1 MHEAG
6 GVRLCGRRWGCNGA
20 VGGAQVA
27 WKNHLH
33 MLHPS
38 PQAYAA
44 FMGNVAMWTGIV
56 TGSLMV
62 CSPLIFERL
71 GWRGVA
77 GVTPHFMLLTG
88 ARRPRHRMHRL
99 LFLRSTNRGT
109 SRKVDLG
116 LLCSGRRPRPG
127 RDPSP
132 LLPNCSTRVT
142 GSYGC
147 TL

>member
-1 MHEAG
+1 MA
-6 GVRLCGRRWGCNGA
+6 LL
-20 VGGAQVA
+20 QVA

-62 CSPLIFERL
+62 CSPLLFERL

-77 GVTPHFMLLTG
+77 GATPRFMLLTG
-88 ARRPRHRMHRL
+88 VHA
-99 LFLRSTNRGT
+99 F
-109 SRKVDLG
+109 
-116 LLCSGRRPRPG
+116 
-127 RDPSP
+127 
-132 LLPNCSTRVT
+132 
-142 GSYGC
+142 
-147 TL
+147 